1 MTRPAFEMADIVRR
15 KGRQFLER
23 FKAVLNYQ
31 QLKAFRAVKRCR
43 TAALGG
49 HRDKCEDCTYEA
61 PFSYNSCRSRCCPKC
76 QAQAR
81 RRWLHQRVLIEQII
95 PGVTKFGPRIAWQ
108 IVGIYSNVHAANQ
121 KEENPQM
128 LIPFWQTPWPQAG
141 FGVRTAEKP
150 ASMLQSIAAAVH
162 SVDPGVALAQP
173 KTMDEWRDDTIAQ
186 EHFTLVLFSS
196 FATVALFLAALGIY
210 GVISYSVANRGR
222 EIALRMALGAAPNR
236 VIKLVVR
243 EGVLLAAI
251 GLGLGLIGAYFVG
264 RAMQSMLFGVPA
276 VDFSAFGSVAAIL
289 LASAVLACFLPSWR
303 AAKLDPMSVL
313 RTE

>member
-1 MTRPAFEMADIVRR
+1 
-15 KGRQFLER
+15 L
-23 FKAVLNYQ
+23 
-31 QLKAFRAVKRCR
+31 
-43 TAALGG
+43 
-49 HRDKCEDCTYEA
+49 
-61 PFSYNSCRSRCCPKC
+61 PK
-76 QAQAR
+76 
-81 RRWLHQRVLIEQII
+81 
-95 PGVTKFGPRIAWQ
+95 
-108 IVGIYSNVHAANQ
+108 S
-121 KEENPQM
+121 
-128 LIPFWQTPWPQAG
+128 
-141 FGVRTAEKP
+141 
-150 ASMLQSIAAAVH
+150 
-162 SVDPGVALAQP
+162 
-173 KTMDEWRDDTIAQ
+173 
-186 EHFTLVLFSS
+186 TLRLSSSSS